1 MKVPTFISPFFSGP
15 HSDTLMKRTLGIS
28 AALSVLVFLVA
39 CGSASDQRD
48 AASATAA
55 DAQGTTSDAQSATSD
70 TAFTSLFNGENLDGW
85 HRHEDLPGDQ
95 VGGEWVVENGAIV
108 GDQYPEGHGGFLVT
122 DETYE
127 NYVLEME
134 ANLDYPV
141 DSGIF
146 LRVGETGE
154 SHQVTLDYRP
164 EGTVG
169 AIYMA
174 YLQGFVDTT
183 NVKDQFREDGWN
195 DLRARIEGHPPRIQF
210 WLNGEKVT
218 DFRHTEETV
227 EGAPRTGMIGL
238 QVHPGESYEAGNKV
252 RFRNIRIRELP

>member
-1 MKVPTFISPFFSGP
+1 MKSLLRFASLT
-15 HSDTLMKRTLGIS
+15 TLLG
-28 AALSVLVFLVA
+28 LFLA
-39 CGSASDQRD
+39 CGSGSEDASSP
-48 AASATAA
+48 AVSSA
-55 DAQGTTSDAQSATSD
+55 DASTAQAD
-70 TAFTSLFNGENLDGW
+70 TGWVALFNGENLDGW
-85 HRHEDLPGDQ
+85 HRHENLPGDQ

-122 DETYE
+122 DAFYE
-127 NYVLEME
+127 NYELAME

-164 EGTVG
+164 EGTIG
-169 AIYMA
+169 AVYMA

-183 NVKDQFREDGWN
+183 NVKERFRKDGWN
-195 DLRARIEGHPPRIQF
+195 DLRVRIEGHPPRIQF
-210 WLNGEKVT
+210 WLNGERVT

-227 EGAPRTGMIGL
+227 EGAPRTGSIGL
-238 QVHPGESYEAGNKV
+238 QVHPGESYQAGNKV
-252 RFRNIRIRELP
+252 RFRDIRIRELD